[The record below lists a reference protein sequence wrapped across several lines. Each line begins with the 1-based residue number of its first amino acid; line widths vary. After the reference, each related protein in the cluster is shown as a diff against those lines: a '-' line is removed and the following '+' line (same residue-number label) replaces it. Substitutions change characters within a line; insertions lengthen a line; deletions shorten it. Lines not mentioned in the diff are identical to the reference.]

1 MKTFTVSIRKPLA
14 TGATVTVTVVSS
26 SPSDFTASPAS
37 FVITS
42 KADVQVVTITF
53 VDDEFEEPDV
63 EDSNILTLTFTS
75 AGDPVYN
82 GRTITIPVT
91 VVDNNVAAAR
101 FEFTKLNGEK
111 RKVPSASMLTSK
123 GTAVDFNVVLLS
135 QPTAAVNLTVSQKLE
150 TRAGQSNP
158 TVTLTPATLLFH
170 PGDWNKAQLVKFTPV
185 SDDVRHA
192 RSTFEVTITSSSA
205 DPYYSSDTSK
215 GVSPLGTLSL
225 PEAMVEVV
233 DAGPEAALAVG
244 PVGLVIKEGDT
255 QTIHVA
261 LTSRPLHP
269 VTVACAVLNGGMD
282 TDIKV
287 NVTSLLFQPTQWN
300 KAQVVGVLAVED
312 TRDELADESSTITFT
327 ATSTDPQYQGAQ
339 PAKVTV
345 AVVNS
350 MDNIRVVKLDTRLC
364 GLSPDDFDSEKQ
376 TAFRNAT
383 ALMFGIPI
391 DDITIVKVRA
401 TNGQGSSRGSSS
413 GSNATADACTIVSY
427 EMRTENIEQART
439 LEDRI
444 LKQGVSDW
452 TDKLMEQDALKGAVT
467 GDVLPVAAPPEI
479 DLLRT
484 LESVTYLSSRI
495 IPSAGDVGADV
506 TADGGRRRLLVAP
519 SPSAL
524 SPSASSPSP
533 SSVAASSSP
542 PPSPTTSTTVAGEAG
557 GAGGAGDASVPALP
571 SGARAAVELTWIR
584 SAGNPRGLSYSVEI
598 RHWAADTN
606 ATADPEGGSYS
617 SAAASVAR
625 AVGAAADTSTILQL
639 GDTEVYRNT
648 SLEVGRIYAF
658 RVAAYDPKS
667 NANGKFTEWAIQ
679 SIIAPVAPAAV
690 TGRRPAIF
698 NVAEVTWEDRLQLCT
713 GATGTRYCSQVTHF
727 HIQAR
732 NASGYVDLDTFYVRE
747 VK

>member
-1 MKTFTVSIRKPLA
+1 
-14 TGATVTVTVVSS
+14 
-26 SPSDFTASPAS
+26 
-37 FVITS
+37 
-42 KADVQVVTITF
+42 
-53 VDDEFEEPDV
+53 
-63 EDSNILTLTFTS
+63 
-75 AGDPVYN
+75 
-82 GRTITIPVT
+82 
-91 VVDNNVAAAR
+91 
-101 FEFTKLNGEK
+101 
-111 RKVPSASMLTSK
+111 
-123 GTAVDFNVVLLS
+123 
-135 QPTAAVNLTVSQKLE
+135 
-150 TRAGQSNP
+150 
-158 TVTLTPATLLFH
+158 
-170 PGDWNKAQLVKFTPV
+170 
-185 SDDVRHA
+185 
-192 RSTFEVTITSSSA
+192 
-205 DPYYSSDTSK
+205 
-215 GVSPLGTLSL
+215 
-225 PEAMVEVV
+225 
-233 DAGPEAALAVG
+233 
-244 PVGLVIKEGDT
+244 
-255 QTIHVA
+255 
-261 LTSRPLHP
+261 
-269 VTVACAVLNGGMD
+269 
-282 TDIKV
+282 
-287 NVTSLLFQPTQWN
+287 
-300 KAQVVGVLAVED
+300 
-312 TRDELADESSTITFT
+312 
-327 ATSTDPQYQGAQ
+327 
-339 PAKVTV
+339 
-345 AVVNS
+345 
-350 MDNIRVVKLDTRLC
+350 
-364 GLSPDDFDSEKQ
+364 
-376 TAFRNAT
+376 
-383 ALMFGIPI
+383 
-391 DDITIVKVRA
+391 
-401 TNGQGSSRGSSS
+401 
-413 GSNATADACTIVSY
+413 
-427 EMRTENIEQART
+427 MRTENIEQART

-495 IPSAGDVGADV
+495 IPSAGDGGADV